1 MEKTRK
7 TRKAQKAQKA
17 QRGLE
22 AYMDS
27 IAIETF
33 WAVVEHG
40 SMTAAGRVFMESLRE
55 ELKKLNLNLLSAK
68 SDPSPLRIR

>member
-1 MEKTRK
+1 
-7 TRKAQKAQKA
+7 
-17 QRGLE
+17 
-22 AYMDS
+22 MDS